1 MIKATPAT
9 IAKPAISPMMAAS
22 VMGGA
27 AIANTPAAALST
39 PNAAVQPQFRPSL
52 FSCTAA

>member
-1 MIKATPAT
+1 MIKETPDT
-9 IAKPAISPMMAAS
+9 IAKLAISPMMAAS

-39 PNAAVQPQFRPSL
+39 PNARSSPS
-52 FSCTAA
+52 